1 VDVALNW
8 SVEGGGSEGGRRLI
22 NPSLLWV
29 FGGPNRSRA
38 TLVRAARLHGTACSS
53 QRGLWSGEEVT
64 QLTTTWHSD
73 IVLEAS
79 EAAGSAEAWRG
90 WEVPSWGLSS
100 LPPLRR
106 VGLVASLSAARQAW
120 APLCQAAPRYVPA
133 NRTLLRSV
141 VDGPEDPKLLALGP
155 VARRRPSAS
164 PATTLATHPFALL
177 FSSRPPTQHR
187 PACER
192 RSSNAD
198 AVPQMYLSGDGARL
212 ASTGRGVA
220 VRLQCGEAH
229 RPEKNWIAFTLSEET
244 PQLHFVYSLFPHAVL
259 LSRLGDGMCERLWST
274 ASFPPLNRLAGEGS
288 LRIHGSATAVRYSDD
303 SFLALM
309 HTLDDAGDY
318 ATLAY
323 TFASAPPFRVT
334 AVSRALPL
342 PPTAFPSALS
352 FPPTGLQD
360 GSRAEKLLVG
370 YGVSDAQSRLLVMSR
385 GYLEQLFDW
394 CGWDEPTDN
403 PLPRA
408 SRPEAHLAQAAG
420 AGGARAGGAAD
431 ESAGPSPAE
440 AAVIVSLPLWFA
452 LWCAAARRLAGGER
466 RGAPRRLGAPSAS
479 EEVDAALEAEQL
491 QPPSTPHRLRKGR
504 RSGGGAARVGERAR
518 GSGTG
523 NEEAEERAEDAEEGG
538 MSRSGRGHQRF
549 GPSSRRAGAAAA
561 AGGEGRRPRTAK
573 DSVKAQLV
581 ELD

>member
-1 VDVALNW
+1 M
-8 SVEGGGSEGGRRLI
+8 
-22 NPSLLWV
+22 
-29 FGGPNRSRA
+29 
-38 TLVRAARLHGTACSS
+38 
-53 QRGLWSGEEVT
+53 
-64 QLTTTWHSD
+64 
-73 IVLEAS
+73 
-79 EAAGSAEAWRG
+79 
-90 WEVPSWGLSS
+90 PSWGLSS

-106 VGLVASLSAARQAW
+106 VGPVASLSAARQAW
-120 APLCQAAPRYVPA
+120 SPLCQAAPRYVPA

-155 VARRRPSAS
+155 AARRRPSAS
-164 PATTLATHPFALL
+164 PATTPATTPATDPFALL

-229 RPEKNWIAFTLSEET
+229 RPEKNWIAFTVGS
-244 PQLHFVYSLFPHAVL
+244 QLHLVYSLFPHAVL

-309 HTLDDAGDY
+309 HTLDDAGNY

-352 FPPTGLQD
+352 LPPTGLQD

-370 YGVSDAQSRLLVMSR
+370 YGVSDAQSRLLVLSR

-403 PLPRA
+403 PLPGA
-408 SRPEAHLAQAAG
+408 SRPEAPRAQAAG
-420 AGGARAGGAAD
+420 AGGGHAGGAAD

-440 AAVIVSLPLWFA
+440 AAAIISLPLWFA
-452 LWCAAARRLAGGER
+452 LWCAAARRLTGGER
-466 RGAPRRLGAPSAS
+466 RGAPRRLGAPNAS
-479 EEVDAALEAEQL
+479 EEDDAAIEAEQP

-504 RSGGGAARVGERAR
+504 RGRGGAARVGERAR
-518 GSGTG
+518 ESGTG
-523 NEEAEERAEDAEEGG
+523 NEEAEERGEDAEEGG
-538 MSRSGRGHQRF
+538 ISRSGRGHQRP
-549 GPSSRRAGAAAA
+549 GPPPRRAGAAAA